1 MTKTNY
7 YLEHEPIRSDNA
19 TAKASSIGGLMVCV
33 TGQHTCEKLISRA
46 AGMRLPEQRLYCVH
60 CVQTGR
66 NFLNNMYEPLA
77 IEFLFTCAS
86 LYGAELSIL
95 RADNVIDALVEFAE
109 INRVSQIVLGASPTQ
124 GPDSFA
130 AKLASRLTNVEFI
143 VVD

>member
-1 MTKTNY
+1 MTKHGYTPE
-7 YLEHEPIRSDNA
+7 LDIVSDTRVGPN
-19 TAKASSIGGLMVCV
+19 SRIGGLMVCV
-33 TGQHTCEKLISRA
+33 TGQHSCEKLLERGASL
-46 AGMRLPEQRLYCVH
+46 RLPEQKLFCVH

-66 NFLNNMYEPLA
+66 NFLNTTYEPLA

-95 RADNVIDALVEFAE
+95 RANNVIDALVEFAE

-130 AKLASRLTNVEFI
+130 ARLASRLPDLEFI